1 MFAGTAGVI
10 SGHLSGFRQVN
21 ECHVDINAMFKPA
34 HDPEKDRPL
43 CLHRKQELVRE
54 QAATSGVGGGCGL
67 RRNRVKLF
75 NKL

>member
-1 MFAGTAGVI
+1 M
-10 SGHLSGFRQVN
+10 
-21 ECHVDINAMFKPA
+21 DINAMFKPA

-54 QAATSGVGGGCGL
+54 QAATSVVGGGCGL